1 MIDFL
6 REMTHVRIQYGR
18 PSTRKCTGWP
28 SLCYSWLIK
37 PFSKPYLP
45 VPAQIALLK
54 ARGLAITDDGFSYA
68 KVRKTTWASVV
79 VRAYGF
85 VVLSGKRVP

>member
-6 REMTHVRIQYGR
+6 RERTPIRIQHGR
-18 PSTRKCTGWP
+18 PSTRKCMSWL

-68 KVRKTTWASVV
+68 KARKTTWAPVV

-85 VVLSGKRVP
+85 VVLSGKCVP